1 MVAPVSW
8 CVVAVLG
15 VLASRA
21 TAEGPREVLVVNTQD
36 ASVSRVDLAAKKETG
51 RYPVGSRPY
60 GIAVTKDG
68 ATVAVGVEDEEK
80 VKFFDKDFKSKGE
93 TRIGP
98 MYNDHIVLA
107 PEAPVSRAM
116 FVADK
121 PDASSPSSPS
131 SAGRKS
137 PVESPRKYKTG
148 RTSATF
154 GERRM

>member
-1 MVAPVSW
+1 
-8 CVVAVLG
+8 
-15 VLASRA
+15 
-21 TAEGPREVLVVNTQD
+21 
-36 ASVSRVDLAAKKETG
+36 
-51 RYPVGSRPY
+51 
-60 GIAVTKDG
+60 
-68 ATVAVGVEDEEK
+68 
-80 VKFFDKDFKSKGE
+80 
-93 TRIGP
+93 
-98 MYNDHIVLA
+98 
-107 PEAPVSRAM
+107 M